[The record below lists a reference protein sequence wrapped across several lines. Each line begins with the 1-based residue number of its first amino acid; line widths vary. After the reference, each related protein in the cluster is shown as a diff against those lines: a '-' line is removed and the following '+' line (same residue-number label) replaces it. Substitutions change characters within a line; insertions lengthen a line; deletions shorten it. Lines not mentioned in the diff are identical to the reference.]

1 MRFEENS
8 IIYNKSFSFAI
19 EIINLYKYL
28 TTEKKEFIMSKQL
41 LRCGTSI
48 GANIS
53 ESFNAQSKKDLIS
66 KLYISLKEA
75 GECEYWLKLL
85 VASNILDISSV
96 ASIQKSLIEI
106 IKILSKIISNNKT
119 IISNQ

>member
-8 IIYNKSFSFAI
+8 IVYKKSFSFSLS
-19 EIINLYKYL
+19 IIDTYKYL
-28 TTEKKEFIMSKQL
+28 TNEKKEYIMSKQL

-53 ESFNAQSKKDLIS
+53 ESFNSQSKKDLIS

-75 GECEYWLKLL
+75 GETEYWIKLL
-85 VASNILDISSV
+85 VASNILD
-96 ASIQKSLIEI
+96 KNLGTSLLQPLKEI
-106 IKILSKIISNNKT
+106 IKILSTIIKNNKT
-119 IISNQ
+119 QIS